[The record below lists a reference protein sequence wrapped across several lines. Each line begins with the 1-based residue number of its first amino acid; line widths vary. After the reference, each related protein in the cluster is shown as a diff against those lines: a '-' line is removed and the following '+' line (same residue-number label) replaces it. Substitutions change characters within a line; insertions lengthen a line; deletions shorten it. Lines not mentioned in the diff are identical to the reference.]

1 MVDVKDLVNENMKEF
16 MREISMSLRNDIKA
30 TLKETLKTTNDE
42 SKMDITP
49 NSQPELITQDTP
61 QQSPRVDEL
70 NSLIDD
76 MDIEKTPNK
85 RKAPTPSDG
94 SQNQEDQEVIE
105 DINSDP
111 TSKTRSGTRKSR
123 QNKTLPKG
131 PKQSE

>member
-16 MREISMSLRNDIKA
+16 MSEISMSLRNDIKA
-30 TLKETLKTTNDE
+30 TLKETLKTKNDE

-49 NSQPELITQDTP
+49 HSQPELITQDTP
-61 QQSPRVDEL
+61 QQTPRVEEL
-70 NSLIDD
+70 NSLIDE

-85 RKAPTPSDG
+85 RKAPSSSEE
-94 SQNQEDQEVIE
+94 SQNQEDQEEIE
-105 DINSDP
+105 EINSDS

-123 QNKTLPKG
+123 QKKTLPKG